1 LHKVCT
7 DFHEYITKV
16 LKVPFTLN
24 KPEGYQLNSSKD
36 YEVGDDK
43 KEGDKDS
50 IGKEKFTISIY
61 KKE

>member
-1 LHKVCT
+1 
-7 DFHEYITKV
+7 